1 MITDAKWQQ
10 LRTRM
15 LDLEIS
21 ESDLEEK
28 FIKGSGSGGQKV
40 NKTASCVYLSHAKS
54 GVSIKC
60 QKTRSR
66 EDNRFFARRLLCE
79 QVEHQTTGQ
88 MSQKEKMMAKIKKQ
102 KKRRR
107 RRKKQED

>member
-10 LRTRM
+10 LRARM
-15 LDLEIS
+15 LDLEIL
-21 ESDLEEK
+21 ESDLDEK

-54 GVSIKC
+54 GVSVKC

-79 QVEHQTTGQ
+79 QVEYKTTGQ

-107 RRKKQED
+107 RRNNSD